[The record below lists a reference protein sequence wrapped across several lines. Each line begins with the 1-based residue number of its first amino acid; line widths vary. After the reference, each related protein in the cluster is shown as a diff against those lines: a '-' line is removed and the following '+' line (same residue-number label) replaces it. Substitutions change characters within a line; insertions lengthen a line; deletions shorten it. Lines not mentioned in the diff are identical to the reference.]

1 MNIFRNLGSLSGG
14 QNRVIYAFTVQ
25 SDHFAEHLKEG
36 IWWKTSW
43 NKTKFYN
50 AVKLKAVTCSVAL
63 QTIFVQWLLKT
74 DLHLKQQQ
82 RLNGQHLLFF

>member
-1 MNIFRNLGSLSGG
+1 MNIFRNLVSLSRR
-14 QNRVIYAFTVQ
+14 QNRVIYAFAVQ
-25 SDHFAEHLKEG
+25 SDHSTEHFEEE

-43 NKTKFYN
+43 SKTKFCN
-50 AVKLKAVTCSVAL
+50 AVKLKAVTCSAAL